1 MSLPSSLPHDRLTS
15 FDHLR
20 ATNEDRVREN
30 GVHSLEKGPA
40 ALAVKVINLYLFHIA
55 KIDDREV
62 RILAYLYPSRSIQI
76 ALMVIGR
83 GADIGP

>member
-1 MSLPSSLPHDRLTS
+1 MLANNVPSCSFPHDRSIL
-15 FDHLR
+15 DHLR

-62 RILAYLYPSRSIQI
+62 RILAYLYPSLVQSK
-76 ALMVIGR
+76 
-83 GADIGP
+83 